1 MMTVLPHR
9 VNRPRCFDPKPR
21 TLSGTTVS
29 AFAIALAAMVAVNA
43 CASIVAGASSAS
55 ELSDPPAVP
64 PEFLKEIE
72 AVASAINSTMVEI
85 NKEINQAVSALSVP
99 KINESGSVRCLAFL
113 SSCHRPRECQHVCA
127 ISIASCNSCTV
138 APRAMQLKAPDQQN
152 PLTRVNWFS
161 TCIGA
166 PHRST
171 LVALSLYP
179 SGVAAYAG

>member
-1 MMTVLPHR
+1 MTVLPHR

-72 AVASAINSTMVEI
+72 AVASAINSTMVEM

-99 KINESGSVRCLAFL
+99 KINEKGSVRCLAFL
-113 SSCHRPRECQHVCA
+113 SSYHRPRKCQHVCA